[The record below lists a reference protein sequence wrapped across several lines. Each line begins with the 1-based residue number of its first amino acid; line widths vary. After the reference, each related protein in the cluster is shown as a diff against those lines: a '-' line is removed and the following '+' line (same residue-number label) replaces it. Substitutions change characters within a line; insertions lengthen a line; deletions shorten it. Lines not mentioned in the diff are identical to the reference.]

1 MCQVAVNFAFEHVA
15 AFLIEGIPFV
25 ESQHHGAT
33 GVDRGLNDAHIL
45 LAQRFR
51 NIQKYDCDFGAFQ
64 GCLSAE

>member
-25 ESQHHGAT
+25 ESQHHSAT

-45 LAQRFR
+45 LAQ
-51 NIQKYDCDFGAFQ
+51 
-64 GCLSAE
+64 